1 MIRRAG
7 LHRFALALPP
17 TTDYIHRNNILSHQT
32 VGRWPTF
39 LLPEDL
45 VTSGAAGH
53 GLKGGNG

>member
-7 LHRFALALPP
+7 LRRFALAMLSA
-17 TTDYIHRNNILSHQT
+17 TDYTHDNNILSLQM

-45 VTSGAAGH
+45 VTSGAAGN
-53 GLKGGNG
+53 GSKGGNG

>member
-1 MIRRAG
+1 MG
-7 LHRFALALPP
+7 RFALALP
-17 TTDYIHRNNILSHQT
+17 TATDYIQLNNILSLQM

-53 GLKGGNG
+53 GFDGGNG